1 LQENQAYKENNTAL
15 QSQIEDQSNTIEK
28 VQSEK
33 EQLELSSKEMLT
45 KADELA
51 ARQHQLELTV

>member
-1 LQENQAYKENNTAL
+1 MQENQAYKENNTAL

-33 EQLELSSKEMLT
+33 EQLESSSKQMLT
-45 KADELA
+45 KADKLA